1 MSGEKGNVHLLGR
14 CGKVIIFINLTAKME
29 VFETWLSPYKR
40 NPNIPLEMLGIRSQ
54 ALGTCGT
61 FIISHLF
68 KK

>member
-1 MSGEKGNVHLLGR
+1 MSIEKGNVHLLGR
-14 CGKVIIFINLTAKME
+14 CEKVIIFINLTARME

-40 NPNIPLEMLGIRSQ
+40 NLKIPLEMLVSRSQ

-61 FIISHLF
+61 FVISHLL